1 MKRKLWLSLLF
12 AAVAGLAGCA
22 VEPVS
27 RPYYGEPVR
36 MAPPPL
42 RVEVMGAPPVVGYVW
57 IGGYWNWIGVRYV
70 WVPGRWEAPRPGY
83 RWVPRQWERD
93 GDRWQPR
100 GGQWERH
107 DEPMRDSPREHR
119 WESPAPPRPQAVP
132 QPARPG
138 ADGQGRPGY
147 GYGGNDVSPRRDRDG
162 AGGWDSRQ
170 DRDRDGIPDGVQ
182 GRDRD
187 GRRGNQD
194 GGWGDRNDRG
204 DDSRRGTPGNGV
216 APQERNWPATD
227 SSVEQ
232 RRLTPLDR
240 DSGYRREEIRSA
252 PLQPRGQSGQPGGE
266 RSMGRDGGGRSADGG
281 SSGESRAAPPR
292 GGDGGEQ
299 RQGNSWGGGRR
310 NDRPGGDGDR

>member
-12 AAVAGLAGCA
+12 AALAGLAGCA

-107 DEPMRDSPREHR
+107 DEPMRDFPREHR
-119 WESPAPPRPQAVP
+119 WESPA
-132 QPARPG
+132 
-138 ADGQGRPGY
+138 
-147 GYGGNDVSPRRDRDG
+147 
-162 AGGWDSRQ
+162 
-170 DRDRDGIPDGVQ
+170 
-182 GRDRD
+182 
-187 GRRGNQD
+187 
-194 GGWGDRNDRG
+194 
-204 DDSRRGTPGNGV
+204 
-216 APQERNWPATD
+216 
-227 SSVEQ
+227 
-232 RRLTPLDR
+232 
-240 DSGYRREEIRSA
+240 
-252 PLQPRGQSGQPGGE
+252 
-266 RSMGRDGGGRSADGG
+266 
-281 SSGESRAAPPR
+281 
-292 GGDGGEQ
+292 
-299 RQGNSWGGGRR
+299 
-310 NDRPGGDGDR
+310 

>member
-42 RVEVMGAPPVVGYVW
+42 RVEMMGAPPVVGYVW
-57 IGGYWNWIGVRYV
+57 IGGYWNWVSVRYV

-93 GDRWQPR
+93 GERWQPR

-132 QPARPG
+132 QPSRPG
-138 ADGQGRPGY
+138 ADGQGRPAY
-147 GYGGNDVSPRRDRDG
+147 GYGGESFPRRDRDG
-162 AGGWDSRQ
+162 AGGWDNRQ
-170 DRDRDGIPDGVQ
+170 DRDRNGIPDGVRDG
-182 GRDRD
+182 GRDD
-187 GRRGNQD
+187 RRGGQE
-194 GGWGDRNDRG
+194 GGWGGRG
-204 DDSRRGTPGNGV
+204 EDSRRSTPGDGAV
-216 APQERNWPATD
+216 PQERNRSGAD
-227 SSVEQ
+227 NSMEQ
-232 RRLTPLDR
+232 RRPMPTER

-252 PLQPRGQSGQPGGE
+252 PFQSQERSVQPGGE
-266 RSMGRDGGGRSADGG
+266 RSMGRDGGA
-281 SSGESRAAPPR
+281 SSESRAAPSR
-292 GGDGGEQ
+292 GGDGDQ
-299 RQGNSWGGGRR
+299 RDGGPRDGGRR
-310 NDRPGGDGDR
+310 HERWGGDGDR